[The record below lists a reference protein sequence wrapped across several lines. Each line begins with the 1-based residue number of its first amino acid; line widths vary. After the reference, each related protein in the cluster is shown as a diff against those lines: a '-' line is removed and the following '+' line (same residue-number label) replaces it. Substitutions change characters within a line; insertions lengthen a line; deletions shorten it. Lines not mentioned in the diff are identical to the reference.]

1 MMEYERTRI
10 IMRRNLVLAVLMIVG
25 IAVFPKM
32 GLADPLPAVGDQVKL
47 TGGNTINGGGIFTMT
62 NNPHTYTLN
71 VFCVEY
77 MEFGSLNTYYQISD
91 ISKNI
96 YKGGTATFATL
107 NYKVDYLFM
116 LWDTGDAGFASVFN
130 GSNADQG
137 ALQAAIWFFQY
148 GYGSANAITNY
159 INSLTPIN
167 ADYGTVVINLVDA
180 SGVNKQSQL
189 YRPTPP
195 PVIAPEPTS
204 LVLLGLGLLGV
215 GAARLRRKS

>member
-1 MMEYERTRI
+1 MRKTWI
-10 IMRRNLVLAVLMIVG
+10 LTILIMVG
-25 IAVFPKM
+25 IPVFPQM
-32 GLADPLPAVGDQVKL
+32 ALADPLPAVGDQVKL

-62 NNPHTYTLN
+62 NNPNTYTLS

-77 MEFGSLNTYYQISD
+77 MELVSLNTYYQITD

-96 YKGGTATFATL
+96 YKGGTGTFATL

-130 GSNADQG
+130 GSSASQG

-159 INSLTPIN
+159 INSLNPVN
-167 ADYGTVVINLVDA
+167 ADYGTVVINLVN
-180 SGVNKQSQL
+180 SNGVNKQSQL
-189 YRPTPP
+189 YRST

-204 LVLLGLGLLGV
+204 LMLLGLGLLGV
-215 GAARLRRKS
+215 GTARLRRKS